1 VEERRSIF
9 AGGKSAS
16 RHDGRIVEHELD
28 MVRLAERRAPVN
40 GRVARILRWLMP
52 DGRVVA
58 PPMRSVAR
66 ELEEAYP
73 GRDN

>member
-1 VEERRSIF
+1 VEEWRTIF
-9 AGGKSAS
+9 ASSKLAF

-28 MVRLAERRAPVN
+28 MVRLAERRAPVG

-52 DGRVVA
+52 ASRVVG

-66 ELEEAYP
+66 ELEETYP
-73 GRDN
+73 GRDT